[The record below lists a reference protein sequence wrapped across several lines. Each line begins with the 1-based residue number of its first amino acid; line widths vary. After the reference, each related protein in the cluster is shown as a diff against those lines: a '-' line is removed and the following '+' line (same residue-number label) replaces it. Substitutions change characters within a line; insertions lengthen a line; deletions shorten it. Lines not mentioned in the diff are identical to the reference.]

1 MLTGGNNIG
10 RVGIIT
16 HIERHPGS
24 FEIVHV
30 KDERGETFATRNTNI
45 FVIGNGKKSVIS
57 LPKGRGIKYSIIEE
71 RDQRIE
77 REEEE
82 Y

>member
-30 KDERGETFATRNTNI
+30 KDQRN
-45 FVIGNGKKSVIS
+45 
-57 LPKGRGIKYSIIEE
+57 
-71 RDQRIE
+71 
-77 REEEE
+77 
-82 Y
+82 